1 MKAIWSMQNGLTVI
15 GQHHGQP
22 RHWTVTAW
30 AMLPGGIKERLTIRP
45 PVKCTLR
52 DIIPLMNRELEKFE
66 LEHGQN
72 SIDAGFQAV
81 AR

>member
-1 MKAIWSMQNGLTVI
+1 MKAIWSMQKGLTVI

-30 AMLPGGIKERLTIRP
+30 ALLPGGIKERLTIRP